1 MLDLLD
7 RAFALLVAALMALS
21 SLFLGTG
28 GGQVERTDGDD
39 YIGLKAAYEDYFK
52 IGLAASSRTLTENKE
67 MVLKNFNSVTC
78 ENAMKVN
85 VIHPAENDWRFTEAD
100 RIADFCRENGLVMRG
115 HTLVWGLAYD
125 DCQWMM
131 LDGEGYASPELFY
144 RRMKDHIFT
153 IIHRYDDV
161 VYCWD
166 VVNEALNYDRSQKYK
181 DYLVYEIYGEDY
193 VKNAFRF
200 AAEALDAIGSDA
212 KLFYNETKIERN
224 NTKSDYTYEFIKEL
238 QAEGIRVDGLGIQGH
253 YDFMHPNESIRRID
267 KNIKRFAALGLD
279 IEFTEVDMT
288 VYSDIDLHKLETLPT
303 WREVYQRERYRQ
315 IFKVYRDNADVITN
329 VTFWGVN
336 DLESYR
342 RWEKGG
348 RNDWALL
355 FDEQSQPKSNY
366 YAVTDFYFESL

>member
-52 IGLAASSRTLTENKE
+52 IGVAVSSRTMNENKE
-67 MVLKNFNSVTC
+67 MILKNFNSITC
-78 ENAMKVN
+78 ENAMKVDN
-85 VIHPAENDWRFTEAD
+85 IHPAENDWRFGEAD
-100 RIADFCRENGLVMRG
+100 KIADFCRENGLVMRG
-115 HTLVWGLAYD
+115 HTLVWGQAYD
-125 DCQWMM
+125 SCPWMM
-131 LDGEGYASPELFY
+131 YDGDDYASPELFY
-144 RRMKDHIFT
+144 ERMKDHIFT

-166 VVNEALNYDRSQKYK
+166 VVNEALNYDKSQKYK
-181 DYLVYEIYGEDY
+181 DYLVYRLYGEEY
-193 VKNAFRF
+193 VKQSFRF
-200 AAEALDAIGSDA
+200 AAQALDEIGSDA
-212 KLFYNETKIERN
+212 KLFYNETKLARN
-224 NTKSDYTYEFIKEL
+224 GTKSDYTYEFLKEL

-253 YDFMHPNESIRRID
+253 YDFMHPNESIRRIE
-267 KNIKRFAALGLD
+267 KEIKRFAPLGLD

-288 VYSDIDLHKLETLPT
+288 VYNDIDLHKFETIPA

-315 IFKVYRDNADVITN
+315 IFKVYRDYAHVITN

-336 DLESYR
+336 DVESYR
-342 RWEKGG
+342 RWDKGG

-355 FDEQSQPKSNY
+355 FDENSQPKSSY
-366 YAVTDFYFESL
+366 YAVTDFYFEAK